1 MDFRKRTKEESRT
14 KNWNRNVFSFRTSDN
29 ASKSIKTFCKENE
42 LSHNIFLNN
51 LIDDFFGKS
60 ISKQKIMEENLMRIS
75 VSVVKDHY
83 EKIRKISDERH
94 TSIGLT
100 IRQAIDDFLSSS
112 SSANIQKDPLVNSSK
127 ANRQNYTNE
136 VIQSNQSGEDVFV
149 KLEKLITYKNNG
161 LISETE
167 FKLLKSKLLNL

>member
-1 MDFRKRTKEESRT
+1 
-14 KNWNRNVFSFRTSDN
+14 
-29 ASKSIKTFCKENE
+29 
-42 LSHNIFLNN
+42 
-51 LIDDFFGKS
+51 
-60 ISKQKIMEENLMRIS
+60 MEENLMRIS

-100 IRQAIDDFLSSS
+100 IKQTIDDFLSSI
-112 SSANIQKDPLVNSSK
+112 SSANIQKDSLVNSSK
-127 ANRQNYTNE
+127 ANTQNYTNE

-149 KLEKLITYKNNG
+149 KLEKLITYKNNV